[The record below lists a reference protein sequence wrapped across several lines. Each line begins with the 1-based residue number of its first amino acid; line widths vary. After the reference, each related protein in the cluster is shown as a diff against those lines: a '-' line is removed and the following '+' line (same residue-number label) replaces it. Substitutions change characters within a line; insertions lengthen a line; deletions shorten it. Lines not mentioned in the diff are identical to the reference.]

1 MDASDWSGP
10 IGSVWAAEWER
21 TDRSFADLSPHLEAA
36 ALAVA
41 PAGPARI
48 IDIGC
53 GAGVTSL
60 AIARARPDAQI
71 TGVDISPD
79 LIAVA
84 RDRGAGLA
92 NLTFVDAPVQDAA
105 TALAPVDLYV
115 SRHGVMFFPDP
126 VAAFS
131 ALRAAASDNAQLIF
145 TCFRA
150 VTDNPWAVSLM
161 TAATGAPPS
170 PPTGYTPG
178 PFAFADPAFVTDL
191 LARAGWIAAAPKP
204 VDYTYIAGAGD
215 DPVGDALSFFKRIGP
230 TAGLLRAA
238 EGDERAAMI
247 GRLRAVLERQRVG
260 NHVDFPAAAWLWSAK
275 AA

>member
-36 ALAVA
+36 ALNAA
-41 PAGPARI
+41 PAGAVRI

-60 AIARARPDAQI
+60 AIARARPDARV
-71 TGVDISPD
+71 TGVDISSD

-84 RDRGAGLA
+84 RERGAGLA
-92 NLTFVDAPVQDAA
+92 NLTFIDAPAQEAA
-105 TALAPVDLYV
+105 AALAPVDLYV

-131 ALRAAASDNAQLIF
+131 ALRAAATDDAGLIF

-150 VTDNPWAVSLM
+150 VTENPWAVSLIA
-161 TAATGAPPS
+161 AATGAPPQ
-170 PPTGYTPG
+170 PPSGYSPG

-191 LARAGWIAAAPKP
+191 LARAGWRAAVPVP
-204 VDYTYIAGAGD
+204 VDYSYKAGAGD

-238 EGDERAAMI
+238 EGDARAAMI
-247 GRLRAVLERQRVG
+247 DRLRVVLERQRVG
-260 NHVDFPAAAWLWSAK
+260 NNVDFPAAAWLWSAK